1 MDFPRASSEG
11 AEKGKV
17 IWKMTVELEYNPE
30 RPKAL
35 RDRVADLAK
44 LQSASEQ
51 ALTEAMREGD
61 LDKAKSVLE
70 QASLAV
76 REYEDFRKAFTP
88 KEILLA
94 KYGVEVINDHT
105 VMFVVPKG
113 VSRIEILEEVQDLI
127 RHPNGRPFIYPA
139 RLSEWKEEERF
150 ASQQAT
156 SKRLCIDGHVPGG
169 DAKTREQ
176 QEAFLFPDNQNGGEQ
191 FQMANIEDLAVAF
204 CLHWV
209 ATGEPL
215 FGWYDKQVGYSYCSR
230 AVGDALCFNDGGL
243 WADSINDGNDD
254 DTAATTAAATPAAA
268 LARRSGASLA
278 RRRAR
283 SRRPL

>member
-76 REYEDFRKAFTP
+76 REIEDFRKAFTP

-113 VSRIEILEEVQDLI
+113 VSRMEILEEVQGLI
-127 RHPNGRPFIYPA
+127 KHPNGGDFIYKPH
-139 RLSEWKEEERF
+139 LERWRKD
-150 ASQQAT
+150 QAFSLPQGE
-156 SKRLCIDGHVPGG
+156 SKRLCID
-169 DAKTREQ
+169 
-176 QEAFLFPDNQNGGEQ
+176 
-191 FQMANIEDLAVAF
+191 
-204 CLHWV
+204 CLLY
-209 ATGEPL
+209 TSPSPR
-215 FGWYDKQVGYSYCSR
+215 DKRQSR
-230 AVGDALCFNDGGL
+230 MPSSA
-243 WADSINDGNDD
+243 
-254 DTAATTAAATPAAA
+254 
-268 LARRSGASLA
+268 
-278 RRRAR
+278 
-283 SRRPL
+283 

>member
-1 MDFPRASSEG
+1 
-11 AEKGKV
+11 
-17 IWKMTVELEYNPE
+17 MTVELEYNPE

-61 LDKAKSVLE
+61 LDKASGVLE
-70 QASLAV
+70 KASLAV
-76 REYEDFRKAFTP
+76 REYEDFRKDFTP

-113 VSRIEILEEVQDLI
+113 VSRIEILEEVQGLI
-127 RHPNGRPFIYPA
+127 KHPNGGDFIYKPH
-139 RLSEWKEEERF
+139 LERWRKD
-150 ASQQAT
+150 QAFSLPQGE
-156 SKRLCIDGHVPGG
+156 SKRLCIDGHVQGG
-169 DAKTREQ
+169 DGKTRKE
-176 QEAFLFPDNQNGGEQ
+176 QEAFLGEE
-191 FQMANIEDLAVAF
+191 FTMASFEDLAVAF

-215 FGWYDKQVGYSYCSR
+215 FGWYDRQEGYSYEIR
-230 AVGDALCFNDGGL
+230 AVGDALFFDVFGL
-243 WADSINDGNDD
+243 RANSIIVDRDY
-254 DTAATTAAATPAAA
+254 DTIGVSACVSPE
-268 LARRSGASLA
+268 
-278 RRRAR
+278 
-283 SRRPL
+283 

>member
-1 MDFPRASSEG
+1 LDFPRASSEG

-17 IWKMTVELEYNPE
+17 FWKMTVELEYNPE
-30 RPKAL
+30 RTKEL
-35 RDRVADLAK
+35 RKKGADLSE

-61 LDKAKSVLE
+61 LDKARSVLE

-105 VMFVVPKG
+105 VMFVIPKG
-113 VSRIEILEEVQDLI
+113 VSRMEILEEVQGLI
-127 RHPNGRPFIYPA
+127 KHPNGKPFIYPPL
-139 RLSEWKEEERF
+139 LSEWKGEERF

-156 SKRLCIDGHVPGG
+156 SKRLCIDGHVQGG
-169 DAKTREQ
+169 DGKTREQ
-176 QEAFLFPDNQNGGEQ
+176 QEAFLSPDNQNGGEQ

-215 FGWYDKQVGYSYCSR
+215 IGWYNKQVGYSYYSR
-230 AVGDALCFNDGGL
+230 AVGDALCFYVNGL
-243 WADSINDGNDD
+243 GLVRST
-254 DTAATTAAATPAAA
+254 TAMATT
-268 LARRSGASLA
+268 LLSVFL
-278 RRRAR
+278 RAFPR
-283 SRRPL
+283 NEEFGSWVLSDWCA